1 MIKSIVAILGMVA
14 VGILVWRGLE
24 KQGPASPPTDD

>member
-1 MIKSIVAILGMVA
+1 MFKGIVMTIGMIA
-14 VGILVWRGLE
+14 VGMLVWRMLE